1 MPATKKSL
9 PCGIVSCR
17 DRLWVVMPQANSDLI
32 QLRPIGGSEDQ
43 ICAIYQPLVLNG
55 DDLDPITSAE
65 FPLPNP
71 ETISD
76 RTSFQLL
83 LDAAR
88 LNLRAGASP
97 FRCLLG
103 KLSVYPRPY
112 QLVPLLM
119 ALRLPTVRML
129 IADDVGIGKT
139 VEAGLIAR
147 ELLVGVAYRR

>member
-1 MPATKKSL
+1 
-9 PCGIVSCR
+9 
-17 DRLWVVMPQANSDLI
+17 MPQANSDLI
-32 QLRPIGGSEDQ
+32 QLRPISGSEDQ
-43 ICAIYQPLVLNG
+43 ICAIYQRLVLNG

-71 ETISD
+71 ATILGTRGYANGD

-97 FRCLLG
+97 FRCLG